1 MDSMGRKGGKERES
15 LDDGL
20 TGPGQEARGLPCR
33 IKEDGRQMK
42 VILVLATLVGL
53 VMSFV
58 GCSSDSTAPTIAE
71 VGASGITTS
80 GATITWT
87 TDEPA
92 TSQVKYGLTAAYG
105 YATSLDK
112 NRIASHSVT
121 LSELEPGTTYYY
133 GVVSVDKAGNQA
145 TSDPGEDQTFAT
157 LRNPLELAN
166 AELVTVQA
174 AIMSCLA
181 EANAWSFD
189 AAVTG
194 WTGDL
199 AGSPKATGSDN
210 VTVTVYAQMQTH
222 EFKAAYTI
230 SATGDVT
237 NGVPTIA
244 SGWGSKI
251 QWNHTEGKWEEI
263 P

>member
-1 MDSMGRKGGKERES
+1 
-15 LDDGL
+15 
-20 TGPGQEARGLPCR
+20 
-33 IKEDGRQMK
+33 MK
-42 VILVLATLVGL
+42 ATLALVLLAAL

-92 TSQVKYGLTAAYG
+92 TSQVEYGLTAAYG

-112 NRIASHSVT
+112 NRITSHSVT
-121 LSELEPGTTYYY
+121 LSELEAGTTYYY

-145 TSDPGEDQTFAT
+145 TSDPGEDRTYST
-157 LRNPLELAN
+157 LRKFIELAN
-166 AELVTVQA
+166 AELMTVQV
-174 AIMSCLA
+174 AIESCLA
-181 EANAWSFD
+181 EANAGVFD
-189 AAVTG
+189 ADVTG

-199 AGSPKATGSDN
+199 ANSPTCTVGSD
-210 VTVTVYAQMQTH
+210 VHTAYSQMRTH
-222 EFKAAYTI
+222 QLNAAYDI

-244 SGWGSKI
+244 GGWGGKI
-251 QWNHTEGKWEEI
+251 QWNHTEGKWEET

>member
-1 MDSMGRKGGKERES
+1 
-15 LDDGL
+15 
-20 TGPGQEARGLPCR
+20 
-33 IKEDGRQMK
+33 MK
-42 VILVLATLVGL
+42 VIFVLVTLVAL

-92 TSQVKYGLTAAYG
+92 TSQVEYGLTAAYG

-112 NRIASHSVT
+112 NRITSHSVT
-121 LSELEPGTTYYY
+121 LSELEAGTTYYY

-145 TSDPGEDQTFAT
+145 TSDPGEDRTYST
-157 LRNPLELAN
+157 LREFIELAN
-166 AELVTVQA
+166 AELMTVQT
-174 AIMSCLA
+174 AIESALA

-189 AAVTG
+189 VAVTG

-199 AGSPKATGSDN
+199 ANSPTCTVGSD
-210 VTVTVYAQMQTH
+210 VYTAYSQMRTH
-222 EFKAAYTI
+222 QLNAAYDI

-244 SGWGSKI
+244 GGWGSKI

>member
-1 MDSMGRKGGKERES
+1 
-15 LDDGL
+15 
-20 TGPGQEARGLPCR
+20 
-33 IKEDGRQMK
+33 MK
-42 VILVLATLVGL
+42 VTFVLVTLVAL

-71 VGASGITTS
+71 VGVSGITTS

-112 NRIASHSVT
+112 NRLTSHSVT

-145 TSDPGEDQTFAT
+145 TSDPGEDRTFAT
-157 LRNPLELAN
+157 LRDPLELAN
-166 AELVTVQA
+166 AELMTVQA
-174 AIMSCLA
+174 AIQSCLA
-181 EANAWSFD
+181 EANASSFD

-199 AGSPKATGSDN
+199 ANSPTCTVGTN
-210 VTVTVYAQMQTH
+210 VYTVYGQMRMH
-222 EFKAAYTI
+222 ELKAAYDI

-244 SGWGSKI
+244 GGWGSKI
-251 QWNHTEGKWEEI
+251 RWNATNHVWEQT

>member
-1 MDSMGRKGGKERES
+1 
-15 LDDGL
+15 
-20 TGPGQEARGLPCR
+20 
-33 IKEDGRQMK
+33 MK
-42 VILVLATLVGL
+42 ATLALVLLAAL

-92 TSQVKYGLTAAYG
+92 TSQVKYGLTAAYD

-112 NRIASHSVT
+112 NRITSHSVT
-121 LSELEPGTTYYY
+121 LSELEAGTTYYY

-145 TSDPGEDQTFAT
+145 TSDPGEDRTFAT
-157 LRNPLELAN
+157 LRAPLELAN
-166 AELVTVQA
+166 AELMTIQA
-174 AIMSCLA
+174 AIEATLA
-181 EANAWSFD
+181 EANASGFD
-189 AAVTG
+189 VAVTG

-199 AGSPKATGSDN
+199 ANSPTCTVGTN
-210 VTVTVYAQMQTH
+210 VYTVYSQMHTH
-222 EFKAAYTI
+222 ELKAAYDI

-237 NGVPTIA
+237 NGDPTIA
-244 SGWGSKI
+244 GGWGSEI
-251 QWNHTEGKWEEI
+251 RWNATNSEWEET

>member
-1 MDSMGRKGGKERES
+1 
-15 LDDGL
+15 
-20 TGPGQEARGLPCR
+20 
-33 IKEDGRQMK
+33 MK
-42 VILVLATLVGL
+42 ATLALVLPAAL

-80 GATITWT
+80 SATITWT

-92 TSQVKYGLTAAYG
+92 TSQVEYGLTAAYG

-112 NRIASHSVT
+112 NRITSHSVT
-121 LSELEPGTTYYY
+121 LSELEAGTTYYY

-145 TSDPGEDQTFAT
+145 TSDPGEDRTYTT
-157 LRNPLELAN
+157 LREFIELAN

-174 AIMSCLA
+174 AIMSALV

-189 AAVTG
+189 VAVTG

-199 AGSPKATGSDN
+199 ANSPTCTVGSD
-210 VTVTVYAQMQTH
+210 VHTAYSQMRTH
-222 EFKAAYTI
+222 QLNAAYDI

-244 SGWGSKI
+244 GGWGSKI
-251 QWNHTEGKWEEI
+251 RWNATDHVWEEI

>member
-1 MDSMGRKGGKERES
+1 
-15 LDDGL
+15 
-20 TGPGQEARGLPCR
+20 
-33 IKEDGRQMK
+33 MK

-71 VGASGITTS
+71 VGVSGITTS

-92 TSQVKYGLTAAYG
+92 TSQVEYGLTAAYG

-121 LSELEPGTTYYY
+121 LSELEAGTTYYY

-166 AELVTVQA
+166 AELIFVQA
-174 AIMSCLA
+174 AIMSALT

-189 AAVTG
+189 VAVTG

-244 SGWGSKI
+244 GGWGSKI